1 MRNVPLLLAAL
12 LLVGAASQAQ
22 YGGGPPPGFNNAAIQ
37 AQMRMQTQ
45 MMQQSMQQMQRMQ
58 ADIMRQQQQLFHQ
71 QMMLNNMAMMNSQW
85 QMRAY
90 MQKVALSTYRSIM
103 RVDSTP
109 QASLDEPYLAKDFIE
124 RSQKVRSFSVLPAE
138 LQSYLFTKKGYFV
151 QPMLDSLLQ
160 EKVGKEA
167 LWNITNEL
175 RTKLGANKVPIA
187 SFSSDQTCKKLEA
200 LGFSNGV
207 VADTTLRA
215 LFDCLG
221 TDLLVLPRVTVFG
234 IGTRHV
240 DDALEAGIVPDSS
253 NKIDLESATQGVYYS
268 IEVVAFDRRSLEEA
282 GSGIRAMWR
291 SQLHAKALVFKQPG
305 AINFKARAKPY
316 DYSVAS
322 TELSAQL
329 AADAPLADARMKK
342 LIRKRERELKKAA
355 PSKSS

>member
-1 MRNVPLLLAAL
+1 
-12 LLVGAASQAQ
+12 
-22 YGGGPPPGFNNAAIQ
+22 
-37 AQMRMQTQ
+37 MRMQTQ

-58 ADIMRQQQQLFHQ
+58 ADIMRQQQLFHQ

-160 EKVGKEA
+160 EKVAKEV

-240 DDALEAGIVPDSS
+240 DDALEAGVVPDSS

-268 IEVVAFDRRSLEEA
+268 IEVVAFDRRSLEEE

-305 AINFKARAKPY
+305 TINFKARAKPY